1 MDLKFFYV
9 VDVNTTN
16 QKNLDLSV
24 VREFVGHTD
33 ISLTSKSF
41 ENDEVCVNSCKAFLS
56 KLVAKINTEHADKVK
71 LVFSVNPLLF
81 CDETELDKID
91 CSDFSEHTIAIL
103 KIVEK
108 ANESNSLFNAS
119 VLAYGVEEN
128 HNIVSRGLH

>member
-24 VREFVGHTD
+24 VREFAGHSD

-56 KLVAKINTEHADKVK
+56 KLVSKINKEHTDKVK

-81 CDETELDKID
+81 CDESELDQID
-91 CSDFSEHTIAIL
+91 CSDFDEHTIATL
-103 KIVEK
+103 KVVEK
-108 ANESNSLFNAS
+108 SNESNSLFDAS

-128 HNIVSRGLH
+128 HNTVLRGLH